1 MADGCDDP
9 LYPLPAHPPLGPTGK
24 VGPPGPAGPIGK
36 PGPPLHIQVVN
47 DQSDLDDLVTNGQQE
62 TDILYITAVDGN
74 GWTWMNDAT
83 GVTP

>member
-24 VGPPGPAGPIGK
+24 AGPPGPPGPIGG
-36 PGPPLHIQVVN
+36 PGPPLHIEVVN
-47 DQSDLDDLVTNGQQE
+47 DQSDLDDLVTNNAVE
-62 TDILYITAVDGN
+62 INTLYITSVDGE
-74 GWTWMNDAT
+74 GWAWIPDAT